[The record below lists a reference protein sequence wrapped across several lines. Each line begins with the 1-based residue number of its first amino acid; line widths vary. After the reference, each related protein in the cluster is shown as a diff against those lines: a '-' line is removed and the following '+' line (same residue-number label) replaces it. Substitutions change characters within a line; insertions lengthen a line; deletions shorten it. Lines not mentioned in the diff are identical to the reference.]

1 MKTKN
6 FLLTLFILLL
16 NNIFINFTNAEN
28 MVFDEPDLTPP
39 NSLVIDEKIQ
49 EDNPKLQKNNLEPIT
64 INKGVQDEFANEPTP
79 DISIVDKQNATHY
92 EHRIGG
98 KLYLIKVVPKFGF
111 PYYLIE
117 REGNG
122 TFERVELGDN
132 ITTPKWV
139 LFSW

>member
-6 FLLTLFILLL
+6 YLLILFIFLL
-16 NNIFINFTNAEN
+16 NNIFINFTNAES

-39 NSLVIDEKIQ
+39 TSLIIDQEIQ
-49 EDNPKLQKNNLEPIT
+49 EYNPKLQKSNLDPIT
-64 INKGVQDEFANEPTP
+64 INQSVQDEFSNEPTP
-79 DISIVDKQNATHY
+79 DISIVDKQDATYY

-111 PYYLIE
+111 PYYLIDNS
-117 REGNG
+117 GNG
-122 TFERVELGDN
+122 NFERVEVGDT

>member
-1 MKTKN
+1 
-6 FLLTLFILLL
+6 
-16 NNIFINFTNAEN
+16 

-98 KLYLIKVVPKFGF
+98 KLSLIKVVPKFGF
-111 PYYLIE
+111 PYYLID

>member
-49 EDNPKLQKNNLEPIT
+49 EDNPKLQKNNL
-64 INKGVQDEFANEPTP
+64 KSG
-79 DISIVDKQNATHY
+79 
-92 EHRIGG
+92 
-98 KLYLIKVVPKFGF
+98 YL
-111 PYYLIE
+111 L
-117 REGNG
+117 
-122 TFERVELGDN
+122 
-132 ITTPKWV
+132 
-139 LFSW
+139 